1 MHLSWEVSKVVVY
14 ADLIFLLNFLMDAAM
29 LVVTAKTRK
38 ISFKWW
44 RIAGS
49 AFLGAGYVVMMFL
62 PVPTLLFTFSVKCM
76 FCIGMIMIAFGFG
89 SLQNF
94 LRNLGAFLL
103 VNFAV
108 AGGMFGIHYV
118 WSSSSEV
125 VKGIVFTQ
133 SGAPVFQVQVG
144 ILFVLVCLFPLIWWF
159 RTVFLSAKQKEEL
172 TTFLA
177 EVTIY
182 VEEFTATCR
191 GLIDT
196 GNHLYDPLTRTPV
209 MVMEVSEW
217 GDVLPSEWLQRIRSA
232 DVDQIISGLGTD
244 EEFVWQDRLRL
255 VPYRGVNRHTQFM
268 LAIKPDRVVIIHN
281 NKQIEASKVLIGL
294 DGGKLCSDGSYQAII
309 HPTLIA
315 AG

>member
-1 MHLSWEVSKVVVY
+1 MVVY

-29 LVVTAKTRK
+29 LMVTAKTRK

-44 RIAGS
+44 RLVGS
-49 AFLGAGYVVMMFL
+49 AFLGAMYVVMMFL
-62 PVPTLLFTFSVKCM
+62 PVPTFLFTFSVKCM
-76 FCIGMIMIAFGFG
+76 FCMGMIMTAFGFG

-118 WSSSSEV
+118 LASSSEV
-125 VKGIVFTQ
+125 MKGIVFTQ
-133 SGAPVFQVQVG
+133 SGAPMFQVQVG
-144 ILFVLVCLFPLIWWF
+144 IMFIAVLILPLIWWF
-159 RTVFLSAKQKEEL
+159 RTVFSSVKQREDL
-172 TTFLA
+172 TSFLA

-182 VEEFTATCR
+182 VEDFTASCK

-209 MVMEVSEW
+209 MIMEVSEW
-217 GDVLPSEWLQRIRSA
+217 GDVLPGEWLQRIRSA
-232 DVDQIISGLGTD
+232 DVDQIISGLGT
-244 EEFVWQDRLRL
+244 EEFIWQDRLRL
-255 VPYRGVNRHTQFM
+255 VPYRGVNRNTQFM
-268 LAIKPDRVVIIHN
+268 LAIKPDKVVIVYN

-309 HPTLIA
+309 HPTLMSI
-315 AG
+315 